1 MLKVYVPAFEL
12 VRVAVESP
20 TELTVSLS
28 LTETVNVTVSDWS
41 LVFSSILLLVAFEV
55 KPLILGGWL
64 STLLILTVRV
74 SVTLLPAV
82 SVTVAVN
89 VSLLSPKL

>member
-1 MLKVYVPAFEL
+1 MKVYVPAFEL

-41 LVFSSILLLVAFEV
+41 LVLSSILLLVALEV
-55 KPLILGGWL
+55 KLVILGG
-64 STLLILTVRV
+64 
-74 SVTLLPAV
+74 
-82 SVTVAVN
+82 
-89 VSLLSPKL
+89 

>member
-1 MLKVYVPAFEL
+1 MKVYVPAFEL

-41 LVFSSILLLVAFEV
+41 LVLSSILLLVALEAKLV
-55 KPLILGGWL
+55 MLGGWL
-64 STLLILTVRV
+64 STLLILTVRA
-74 SVTLLPAV
+74 SVTLLPVV